1 MSRLMLR
8 CLGALRCLCA
18 MLLAI
23 GLAAPAAAAPLGLGQ
38 LMEALAASPH
48 GTATFTEKKY
58 ISFLEQPVESSGTL
72 RFVAPARLEKNT
84 LKPTAE
90 SLVLDG
96 AVLTLERGKRKQ
108 VLQLKDYPEIAGM
121 IESIRATLAGD
132 LRALEKVY
140 RLNLQ
145 GTTARWTLVLEP
157 LDPRV
162 ARMVTRIRMDG
173 AQAEVRTVEIQQAGG
188 DYSVMTIQAMP

>member
-1 MSRLMLR
+1 MSRLLPSFV
-8 CLGALRCLCA
+8 GV
-18 MLLAI
+18 LLFAA
-23 GLAAPAAAAPLGLGQ
+23 GLASSASAAPLELGQ
-38 LMEALAASPH
+38 LMDALAASPH

-96 AVLTLERGKRKQ
+96 EVLTVERGKRKQ
-108 VLQLKDYPEIAGM
+108 VLQLKDYPEVAGM

-132 LRALEKVY
+132 RRALERVY
-140 RLNLQ
+140 QLSLK
-145 GTTARWTLVLEP
+145 GTTARWTLELVP
-157 LDPRV
+157 LDARV
-162 ARMVTRIRMDG
+162 ARMVTRIQMEG
-173 AQAEVRTVEIQQAGG
+173 AQAEVRTVEIQQADG
-188 DYSVMTIQAMP
+188 DYSVMSIQAAAP

>member
-1 MSRLMLR
+1 MSRLLPS
-8 CLGALRCLCA
+8 CVGAILFA
-18 MLLAI
+18 A
-23 GLAAPAAAAPLGLGQ
+23 GLAAAAPATPLGLGQ
-38 LMEALAASPH
+38 LMDALAASPH

-96 AVLTLERGKRKQ
+96 EVLTVERGKRKQ
-108 VLQLKDYPEIAGM
+108 VLQLKDYPEVAGM

-132 LRALEKVY
+132 RRALERVY
-140 RLNLQ
+140 QLSLK
-145 GTTARWTLVLEP
+145 GTTARWTLELVP
-157 LDPRV
+157 LDARV
-162 ARMVTRIRMDG
+162 ARMVTRIQMEG
-173 AQAEVRTVEIQQAGG
+173 AQAEVRTVEIQQADG
-188 DYSVMTIQAMP
+188 DYSVMSIQAAAK